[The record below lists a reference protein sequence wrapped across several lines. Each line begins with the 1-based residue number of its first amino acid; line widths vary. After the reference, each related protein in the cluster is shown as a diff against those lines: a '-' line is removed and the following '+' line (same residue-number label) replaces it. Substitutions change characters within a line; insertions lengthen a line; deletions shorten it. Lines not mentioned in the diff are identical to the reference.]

1 MQHLLE
7 SIRIALQ
14 ALWANKLRSALTIL
28 CVVISIMSI
37 IAVVSILGGM
47 DVYVKDKV
55 LEQGSNVFTLQ
66 RVNGWEILT
75 DFDKFLKSL
84 KNPELTLEDMEAIRA
99 EVGMAEFVDAA
110 LDRNERVSVGR
121 RYVEN
126 VEVRGRTADYPGIGE
141 FLLEEGRH
149 FSEVDVQ
156 QRRMVCVIGYEVAE
170 SLFRDLDPLGQVVKL
185 AGRHYTVIGVVEKKP
200 KILGSNPNV
209 FAFIPVTTL
218 LKHFGT
224 GRHTTVDIPV
234 RTASM
239 ETFLS
244 AQEQVRMVMRIR
256 HKLRPNQEDDFYIT
270 TSETLVSLWE
280 TISRA
285 LFGSLIGI
293 VSITLLVG
301 GIIIMNVMLV
311 AVNERTREIGTRK
324 AVGAKRSDIASQ
336 FIVESIT
343 LTVLGGIIGIAFGFF
358 AAFLVAAFSPLPYQ
372 IAPWSIVVALLVTL
386 LVGLF
391 FGVYPASRAAKLNP
405 VEALR
410 SE

>member
-1 MQHLLE
+1 MQHFFE

-66 RVNGWEILT
+66 RVNEWEILT
-75 DFDKFLKSL
+75 DFDKFLKSF
-84 KNPELTLEDMEAIRA
+84 KNPQLTLEDMEALRT
-99 EVGMAEFVDAA
+99 EVGEADFVDAA
-110 LDRNERVSVGR
+110 LDRHERVSAGR

-141 FLLEEGRH
+141 FLLAHGRH
-149 FSEVDVQ
+149 YGPVDVR
-156 QRRMVCVIGYEVAE
+156 QRRMVCVLGWDVAQ
-170 SLFRDLDPLGQVVKL
+170 SLFPEVDPLDQIVKL
-185 AGRHYTVIGVVEKKP
+185 GGKHYTVIGVIEKKP
-200 KILGSNPNV
+200 SILGNNPNV
-209 FAFIPVTTL
+209 FAFIPITTF

-224 GRHTTVDIPV
+224 FRWTTISIPI
-234 RTASM
+234 RTANM
-239 ETFLS
+239 ETFQA
-244 AQEQVRMVMRIR
+244 AQEQARTVMRIR
-256 HKLRPNQEDDFYIT
+256 HKLKPNQDDDFYIT
-270 TSETLVSLWE
+270 TSETLVSLWA

-293 VSITLLVG
+293 VSITLVVG

-324 AVGAKRSDIASQ
+324 AVGAKRRDIAGQ
-336 FIVESIT
+336 FIVEAIT
-343 LTVLGGIIGIAFGFF
+343 LTVMGGIIGIALGFF

-372 IAPWSIVVALLVTL
+372 IAPWSIVVALLITL

-391 FGVYPASRAAKLNP
+391 FGVYPASRAARLNP

>member
-1 MQHLLE
+1 MQHLVE

-47 DVYVKDKV
+47 DVYVKEKV

-66 RVNGWEILT
+66 RVNTWEILT

-84 KNPELTLEDMEAIRA
+84 KNPELTLEDMEALRA
-99 EVGMAEFVDAA
+99 EITQADFVDAA
-110 LDRNERVSVGR
+110 LDRGERVSVGR
-121 RYVEN
+121 RYVDN
-126 VEVRGRTADYPGIGE
+126 VEVRGRTSDYPGIGD
-141 FLLEEGRH
+141 FPLIEGRH
-149 FSEVDVQ
+149 FSEVDMQ
-156 QRRMVCVIGYEVAE
+156 QRRMVCVLGWEVAE
-170 SLFRDLDPLGQVVKL
+170 NLFRELDPLGQVVRLGSK
-185 AGRHYTVIGVVEKKP
+185 HYTVIGVIEKKP
-200 KILGSNPNV
+200 AILGSNPNI
-209 FAFIPVTTL
+209 FAFIPITTY

-234 RTASM
+234 RTATM

-244 AQEQVRMVMRIR
+244 AQEQVRTVMRIR
-256 HKLRPNQEDDFYIT
+256 HKLKPNQEDDFYIT

-280 TISRA
+280 AISKA
-285 LFGSLIGI
+285 LFGTLIGI

-324 AVGAKRSDIASQ
+324 AVGAKRSDIAGQ

-343 LTVLGGIIGIAFGFF
+343 LTVIGGIIGIALGFF

-372 IAPWSIVVALLVTL
+372 IAPWSIVVALFITL

>member
-1 MQHLLE
+1 MQHLVE

-14 ALWANKLRSALTIL
+14 ALWANKLRSSLTIL

-47 DVYVKDKV
+47 DVYVKEKV

-66 RVNGWEILT
+66 RVNTWEILT

-84 KNPELTLEDMEAIRA
+84 KNPELTLEDMEALRA
-99 EVGMAEFVDAA
+99 EITQADFVDAA
-110 LDRNERVSVGR
+110 LDRSERVSVGR

-126 VEVRGRTADYPGIGE
+126 VEIRGRTSDYPGIGD
-141 FLLEEGRH
+141 FPLIEGRH
-149 FSEVDVQ
+149 FSEVDMQ
-156 QRRMVCVIGYEVAE
+156 QRRMVCVLGWEIAE
-170 SLFRDLDPLGQVVKL
+170 NLFRELDPLGQVVRLGSK
-185 AGRHYTVIGVVEKKP
+185 HYTVIGVVEKKP
-200 KILGSNPNV
+200 AILGSNPNV
-209 FAFIPVTTL
+209 FAFIPITTY

-234 RTASM
+234 RTANM

-244 AQEQVRMVMRIR
+244 AQEQVRTVMRIR
-256 HKLRPNQEDDFYIT
+256 HKLKPNQEDDFYIT

-280 TISRA
+280 TISSA
-285 LFGSLIGI
+285 LFGTLIGI

-324 AVGAKRSDIASQ
+324 AVGAKRSDIAGQ

-343 LTVLGGIIGIAFGFF
+343 LTVIGGIIGIALGFF

-372 IAPWSIVVALLVTL
+372 IAPWSIVVALLITL

>member
-1 MQHLLE
+1 MQHLVE

-47 DVYVKDKV
+47 DVYVKEKV

-66 RVNGWEILT
+66 RVNTWEILT

-84 KNPELTLEDMEAIRA
+84 KNPELTLEDMEALRA
-99 EVGMAEFVDAA
+99 EITQADFVDAA
-110 LDRNERVSVGR
+110 LDRGERVSVGR
-121 RYVEN
+121 RYVDN
-126 VEVRGRTADYPGIGE
+126 VEIRGRTSDYPGIGD
-141 FLLEEGRH
+141 FPLIEGRH
-149 FSEVDVQ
+149 FSEVDMQ
-156 QRRMVCVIGYEVAE
+156 QRRMVCVLGWEVAE
-170 SLFRDLDPLGQVVKL
+170 NLFRELDPLGQVVRLGSK
-185 AGRHYTVIGVVEKKP
+185 HYTVIGVIEKKP
-200 KILGSNPNV
+200 AILGSNPNI
-209 FAFIPVTTL
+209 FAFIPITTY

-234 RTASM
+234 RTATM

-244 AQEQVRMVMRIR
+244 AQEQVRTVMRIR
-256 HKLRPNQEDDFYIT
+256 HKLKPNQEDDFYIT

-280 TISRA
+280 AISKA
-285 LFGSLIGI
+285 LFGTLIGI

-324 AVGAKRSDIASQ
+324 AVGAKRSDIAGQ

-343 LTVLGGIIGIAFGFF
+343 LTVIGGIIGIALGFF

-372 IAPWSIVVALLVTL
+372 IAPWSIVVALFMTL

>member
-1 MQHLLE
+1 MQHLVE

-47 DVYVKDKV
+47 DVYVKEKV

-66 RVNGWEILT
+66 RVNTWEILT

-84 KNPELTLEDMEAIRA
+84 KNPELTLEDMEALRA
-99 EVGMAEFVDAA
+99 EITQADFVDAA
-110 LDRNERVSVGR
+110 LDRGERVSVGR
-121 RYVEN
+121 RYVDNFEI
-126 VEVRGRTADYPGIGE
+126 RGRTSDYPGIGD
-141 FLLEEGRH
+141 FPLIEGRH
-149 FSEVDVQ
+149 FSEVDMQ
-156 QRRMVCVIGYEVAE
+156 QRRMVCVLGWEVAE
-170 SLFRDLDPLGQVVKL
+170 NLFRELDPLGQVVRLGSK
-185 AGRHYTVIGVVEKKP
+185 HYTVIGVIEKKP
-200 KILGSNPNV
+200 AILGSNPNI
-209 FAFIPVTTL
+209 FAFIPITTY

-234 RTASM
+234 RTATM

-244 AQEQVRMVMRIR
+244 AQEQVRTVMRIR
-256 HKLRPNQEDDFYIT
+256 HKLKPTQEDDFYIT

-280 TISRA
+280 AISKA
-285 LFGSLIGI
+285 LFGTLIGI

-324 AVGAKRSDIASQ
+324 AVGAKRSDIAGQ

-343 LTVLGGIIGIAFGFF
+343 LTVIGGIIGIALGFF

-372 IAPWSIVVALLVTL
+372 IAPWSIVVALFITL